1 MEERLLWLLRLVL
14 KYDATDIHF
23 LLKNSKMSIGIRVDG
38 TIRKAIAKT
47 EDLRLINY
55 LKYLASLDANKL
67 NFPQTG
73 KFELMVDDSLV
84 SLRFA
89 VIESFDLTSGVL
101 RILSVKE
108 NDQ

>member
-1 MEERLLWLLRLVL
+1 MEERLLDLLRLAL
-14 KYDATDIHF
+14 KYNATDIHF
-23 LLKNSKMSIGIRVDG
+23 LLKNSKMSIGICIDG
-38 TIRKAIAKT
+38 IIHKVIAKT

-73 KFELMVDDSLV
+73 KFELVVDDSLV

-89 VIESFDLTSGVL
+89 VIESFGLTSGVL
-101 RILSVKE
+101 RILSVKG
-108 NDQ
+108 NK